1 MSTTDLSGSP
11 GSHPHV
17 DRPNWHPANNL
28 SDYLRNCEAGLEVF
42 SDSHLANLMRVSR
55 AHVWRMR
62 LIADLPDDLFDLLL
76 KLHPVPTTS
85 ELASISR
92 ALSGQ
97 SLSHGADFCPHCGG
111 LLRIRRRWRDSAA
124 RVVNDWIQA
133 QKDST

>member
-11 GSHPHV
+11 GSHPHI
-17 DRPNWHPANNL
+17 DRPNWQPAENL
-28 SDYLRNCEAGLEVF
+28 SDYLRNCEAGLEVY
-42 SDSHLANLMRVSR
+42 SDRHLANLMGISR

-62 LIADLPDDLFDLLL
+62 LVANLPDDLFDLLL
-76 KLHPVPTTS
+76 KLRPVPTIS

-97 SLSHGADFCPHCGG
+97 SLSHGAEYCPHCGG

-124 RVVNDWIQA
+124 RVVNDWLQA
-133 QKDST
+133 KKDST